1 MKVATAS
8 DKYLTLTCLCCRLQ
22 LLGMMQQLTQT
33 NPGSDVPQ
41 ASDLGLH
48 ARDRFSSALEAA
60 AEERLLEQ
68 QKQQHQMLLH
78 LHQHQQRQA
87 QWQQRQLQQQ
97 EQQWQGRQAAQQAML
112 GMSHMGHAPAMG
124 AHMGVP
130 NPLQA
135 AGLPY
140 AGPLGINW
148 AFDMPMGH
156 MGMAPAPQGGSLQLP
171 EDIKPPSVLSGNGES
186 LSKAAG
192 AAFWAVTM
200 SRWPAAPGTRW
211 QW

>member
-1 MKVATAS
+1 
-8 DKYLTLTCLCCRLQ
+8 
-22 LLGMMQQLTQT
+22 MMQQLTQT
-33 NPGSDVPQ
+33 GPGPDVAQ

-48 ARDRFSSALEAA
+48 ARERSSSALEAA

-78 LHQHQQRQA
+78 WHQQQQRQA
-87 QWQQRQLQQQ
+87 QWQQRHLQQQ
-97 EQQWQGRQAAQQAML
+97 EQQWQGWQAAQQAML

-124 AHMGVP
+124 THMGVP
-130 NPLQA
+130 TPLQA

-148 AFDMPMGH
+148 AFDMPGGH
-156 MGMAPAPQGGSLQLP
+156 MNMAPTPLGGSLQLP
-171 EDIKPPSVLSGNGES
+171 EDIKPPSVLSGNGEAFI
-186 LSKAAG
+186 KAAG
-192 AAFWAVTM
+192 VAFCLIARSTWPPALAAH
-200 SRWPAAPGTRW
+200 W